1 MKIRGYFKN
10 FSHDKQ
16 AKSRH
21 VFLGMKDR
29 WEGVSHSIQIP
40 HTLFVIE
47 SLRSALPQVKKG
59 KWDCSDKYRVQ
70 DPAWSAFFYF
80 FLICSHI
87 SFTHLV
93 PESYCLEYRKLY
105 EYNQYQIDN
114 HKQSHFNQ
122 SSTHLK
128 Y

>member
-29 WEGVSHSIQIP
+29 WGGYP
-40 HTLFVIE
+40 TLCRFLIHFSWL
-47 SLRSALPQVKKG
+47 SLYILLFPKQKKG

-105 EYNQYQIDN
+105 EYNQYQIGN
-114 HKQSHFNQ
+114 HQQSHFNQ
-122 SSTHLK
+122 SSIRLK